1 MQSHLEQMTEK
12 VRLLENER
20 ALHADLKQ
28 LEATLRAQLRAKE
41 TALEEAK
48 DGMNKAQAELIEY
61 KEEAEKREKV
71 LIGKQQALETKLRE
85 ISQQALLADLKQLE
99 ATLRAQLRAKETAL
113 EEAKDGMNKAQAELI
128 KYKEEAEKREKV
140 LIGEQQALE
149 TKLQK
154 IDEKVSGLLRQK
166 IEDSSTARMLRSDLA
181 AAKEEVCSGQPDS
194 CQSCRVSSRVL
205 SPEMC
210 HES

>member
-1 MQSHLEQMTEK
+1 MSRKLTPDAVSQASTVREHFKQAYAVQSHLEQMTEK

-71 LIGKQQALETKLRE
+71 LM
-85 ISQQALLADLKQLE
+85 S
-99 ATLRAQLRAKETAL
+99 
-113 EEAKDGMNKAQAELI
+113 
-128 KYKEEAEKREKV
+128 
-140 LIGEQQALE
+140 EQQALE